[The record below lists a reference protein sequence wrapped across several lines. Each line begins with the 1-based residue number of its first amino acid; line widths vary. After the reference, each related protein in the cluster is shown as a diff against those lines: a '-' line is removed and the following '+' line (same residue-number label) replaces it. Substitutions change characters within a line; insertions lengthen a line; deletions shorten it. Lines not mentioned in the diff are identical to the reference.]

1 MDRNDWKAGIEA
13 PEDVVSERYAPV
25 PGAEDDLEA
34 TEALKRRPTHEEIF
48 KPREPGPHPRP

>member
-1 MDRNDWKAGIEA
+1 MDRDDLGRNS
-13 PEDVVSERYAPV
+13 PQEDAAAEGFRPV
-25 PGAEDDLEA
+25 PGSEEELEQ